1 MVANANISDIFSNLF
16 AGKRDDICLS
26 VTPGVGLEM
35 IKIDY
40 ASAEIKAYANRPIS
54 YNESLRE
61 LTNLEEFK
69 VAVGQMFEELNINP
83 KCNVTLNLPTV
94 LFGSMDINLMLGD
107 EAITGAAT
115 SEVEQSYVFKRHDPI
130 VKWMDSNTGT
140 SENRKIFYSAV
151 QQLVVDNVTQALAEL
166 GAQLVS
172 VEMSLLSTLR
182 ALDFTGL
189 AQEEM
194 QEGVSWNLLIVNG
207 TGYTIVSMSGK
218 NVVDYYEEPIPVNSY
233 EGDEIYNAI
242 SASAQISLMSLPANY
257 LMVVSDTNAVSAE
270 VLAKNYLSG
279 EYTIEYVENNKFKRK
294 DFMAASL
301 DILPDKVA
309 AVSLQAIGCGIARYS
324 PYPLRCDFLAASN
337 VEIKPVEETVTLP
350 IGEEGITVTPTQAAI
365 VAGLIAVVV
374 LAITAI
380 VAFGIFPKQEETL
393 QNELDALA
401 EENRKIEK
409 QISEL
414 QTKMNATP
422 VFNVKEAISDT
433 IKLNRSKLI
442 AYSAIGESVPDN
454 LWLTKFDLNDRAQIT
469 VEGGAGS
476 VEEVYLFYRNLR
488 EATGTNGMRLEKLQM
503 NAVGG
508 DEFASNVSYDFTV
521 SNVTAKP
528 AAPVVVQ
535 EEPADA
541 KGKKGKKSRKK
552 K

>member
-16 AGKRDDICLS
+16 AGKKDDIHIS
-26 VTPGVGLEM
+26 VTPGLGLEM
-35 IKIDY
+35 IKVDY
-40 ASAEIKAYANRPIS
+40 ANSEIKAYANRPIT

-61 LTNLEEFK
+61 LTNIEEFK
-69 VAVGQMFEELNINP
+69 AAVGQMFEELGINP

-140 SENRKIFYSAV
+140 SENRKIFYSAI
-151 QQLVVDNVTQALAEL
+151 QQLVVDNVSQALAEL
-166 GAQLVS
+166 GATLTS

-189 AQEEM
+189 AQDEM
-194 QEGVSWNLLIVNG
+194 QEGVSWNLLVVNG
-207 TGYTIVSMSGK
+207 TGYTIVSMSGR

-257 LMVVSDTNAVSAE
+257 LMVISDTNAVSAE

-279 EYTIEYVENNKFKRK
+279 DYTTEYVENNKFKRK

-309 AVSLQAIGCGIARYS
+309 EVSLQAIGCAISHQS
-324 PYPLRCDFLAASN
+324 PYPLRCDFLATSN
-337 VEIKPVEETVTLP
+337 VEIKKPEETVTLP

-365 VAGLIAVVV
+365 VSGLIAAVVV
-374 LAITAI
+374 AITAI
-380 VAFGIFPKQEETL
+380 LAFVIMPGQEKNL

-409 QISEL
+409 EIDVLSKE
-414 QTKMNATP
+414 MNATP
-422 VFNVKEAISDT
+422 VFNVTEAISET
-433 IKLNRSKLI
+433 IKMNRAKLI

-454 LWLTKFDLNDRAQIT
+454 LWLTRFDMNDRAEII

-488 EATGTNGMRLEKLQM
+488 ESTGASGMQLKKLQM
-503 NAVGG
+503 NAIGG
-508 DEFASNVSYDFTV
+508 DDLATNVTYDFTI
-521 SNVTAKP
+521 SNETVRV
-528 AAPVVVQ
+528 AAPVVVP
-535 EEPADA
+535 EEQDT
-541 KGKKGKKSRKK
+541 KGKKGKKSKK
-552 K
+552 KK